1 MATRSCG
8 RGRNIRPSPM
18 PFAYKLPS
26 WHLVVMTT
34 AHSSQN
40 SFGSETQKEGS
51 QRGVIDKNSFSF
63 VMKTLLTLC
72 FHVNPI
78 IVQYLQEMRKKK
90 SHILYEIII
99 MNVGQIEWNVTWVC
113 ICWMFTV
120 IKNIFQTLGIF
131 LSRRDDLHSFSFLDK
146 LILQIPPWPLE
157 DTFQSASVFSLAH
170 LIFCKPLYNSSQTS
184 HVPNPQ
190 SLRGKVNSADNT
202 VSSAGSMQ
210 QEVYTAACPAKRI
223 IFSSRAT
230 EPMLF
235 HSHPGS
241 AYWPVKLP
249 CCGLRCA
256 FCEPG
261 VSIYPSHPHK
271 TLV

>member
-1 MATRSCG
+1 
-8 RGRNIRPSPM
+8 
-18 PFAYKLPS
+18 
-26 WHLVVMTT
+26 
-34 AHSSQN
+34 
-40 SFGSETQKEGS
+40 
-51 QRGVIDKNSFSF
+51 
-63 VMKTLLTLC
+63 MKTLLTLC
-72 FHVNPI
+72 SHVNPI

-202 VSSAGSMQ
+202 VSSAGSMR